1 MIIKCKSKVFIQLN
15 EFFKTLCPM
24 CVTRF
29 PIPLKFIYS
38 HLKGSILELVK
49 IRGFWIQMI
58 FSKIR
63 LYQLMDS

>member
-29 PIPLKFIYS
+29 SIPLKFIYS

-49 IRGFWIQMI
+49 IRGFGIQMI
-58 FSKIR
+58 FRKIR